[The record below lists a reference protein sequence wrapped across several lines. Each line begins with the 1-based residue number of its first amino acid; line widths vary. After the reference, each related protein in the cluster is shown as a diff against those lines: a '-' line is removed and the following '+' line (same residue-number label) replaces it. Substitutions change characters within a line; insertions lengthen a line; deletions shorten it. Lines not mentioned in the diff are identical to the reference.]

1 MGSGGLGSVG
11 SMVGLDDLKG
21 LFQIKQFCDSMA
33 ETALVLDHVPVLC
46 RMKVVSLTVKE
57 SFSECK
63 NQFLKYPAV
72 AVVWGYQT

>member
-33 ETALVLDHVPVLC
+33 ETAFGVRPRTCTLQD
-46 RMKVVSLTVKE
+46 E
-57 SFSECK
+57 SGFTYSKRE
-63 NQFLKYPAV
+63 FF
-72 AVVWGYQT
+72 